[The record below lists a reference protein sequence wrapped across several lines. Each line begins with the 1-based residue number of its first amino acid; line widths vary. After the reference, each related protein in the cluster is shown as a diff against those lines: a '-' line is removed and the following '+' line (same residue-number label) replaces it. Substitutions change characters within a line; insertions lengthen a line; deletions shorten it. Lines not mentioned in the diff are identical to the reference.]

1 MEKPCYAEK
10 TRIKE
15 INPDDNVNDNKR
27 MKIIDDNLLNKV
39 SAQAKAS
46 PRLRMNYN
54 FHQSLEDKC
63 HRFLNAVEPGT
74 MVEIHRHPTKEESF
88 VLLRG
93 KVRVTTYN
101 DDGTVKEIVILCPE
115 EGLYGVDIPMN
126 VWHNIECLESGSV
139 FFECKEGPFVPHE
152 VEGIL
157 KR

>member
-1 MEKPCYAEK
+1 MPGACGGVIFESG
-10 TRIKE
+10 IL
-15 INPDDNVNDNKR
+15 
-27 MKIIDDNLLNKV
+27 MKIIDKKLLDVV
-39 SAQAKAS
+39 SEQAIIS

-74 MVEIHRHPTKEESF
+74 EVPIHRHPTKDESF

-101 DDGTVKEIVILCPE
+101 DDGNVIESIALCPE
-115 EGLYGVDIPMN
+115 DGKYGVDIPKG
-126 VWHNIECLESGSV
+126 VWHKVESLESGSV

-152 VEGIL
+152 VDGIL
-157 KR
+157 ELPKK